1 MIRNVYEKIKH
12 HIWFWLS
19 YAIYFYGVNKLGSDE
34 ISISM
39 VLLSLPFFALL
50 FYGISYL
57 VRNYFG
63 RRRYILGILLLLIF
77 YACSAGLIYL
87 FTYGWNGWGI
97 MYGEYLVQNHKFRQR
112 EFIQVCWI
120 FLGHFTFLAVLAS
133 QYRYKVNAVQ
143 GELDAL
149 AKKLEEETQRKNL
162 EYKVLSAQV
171 SPHMLVNVFQDW
183 ESQLMETDLPMKV
196 QVGEMYEVMNYF
208 MDAFRF
214 DGPQTV
220 LLVDEIAITKR
231 YITIQEQVSAEPIYV
246 EWVIAGNIRSVPIPP
261 TTLVSLVMNVF
272 KHGDP
277 YDPLYPLQ
285 IKIDVLQES
294 YTIHIANKV
303 SMGLNTLKSHG
314 LGLDNLRKRFDLVFE
329 DSYSLEFSQH
339 TDSFE
344 IDIKV
349 LTNKYY
355 VQ

>member
-1 MIRNVYEKIKH
+1 MIRNIYEKIKH

-19 YAIYFYGVNKLGSDE
+19 YAIYFYVLNKLGNDE
-34 ISISM
+34 ISFSM
-39 VLLSLPFFALL
+39 VLLSLPFFAMV
-50 FYGISYL
+50 FYVISYL
-57 VRNYFG
+57 LRDFFG
-63 RRRYILGILLLLIF
+63 RRRFVLGVLFLLSF
-77 YACSAGLIYL
+77 YGFCAGLVYL
-87 FTYGWNGWGI
+87 FTYGWNGWGV
-97 MYGEYLVQNHKFRQR
+97 MYGGYLVQSR
-112 EFIQVCWI
+112 EFNQGEFLQLCLI
-120 FLGHFTFLAVLAS
+120 FMGHFTFWAVLAS

-143 GELDAL
+143 AKLDAL
-149 AKKLEEETQRKNL
+149 AKKMEEEAQRKDL

-183 ESQLMETDLPMKV
+183 ESQLMDTDLPMKV

-220 LLVDEIAITKR
+220 LLVDEIAVTKR
-231 YITIQEQVSAEPIYV
+231 YIAIQEQVSREPIYV

-285 IKIDVLQES
+285 IKIDVLRDS
-294 YTIHIANKV
+294 YAIYIGNKV
-303 SMGLNTLKSHG
+303 SKGLNTLKSHG
-314 LGLDNLRKRFDLVFE
+314 LGLDNLKKRFDLVFE
-329 DSYSLEFSQH
+329 DSYTLEFNQN
-339 TDSFE
+339 DNSFE